1 MQVFEDIE
9 SKFTHT
15 TSTTENLLVDNEHNT
30 DIMSPP
36 LLVMIYE
43 FERGQGTMEMSTVD
57 TTTTF
62 DFLSSDNI
70 VPALTSIP
78 SSSTVDM

>member
-15 TSTTENLLVDNEHNT
+15 TSTTENLLVDNEHTT
-30 DIMSPP
+30 DIISPP

-43 FERGQGTMEMSTVD
+43 FERGQDTM
-57 TTTTF
+57 
-62 DFLSSDNI
+62 
-70 VPALTSIP
+70 
-78 SSSTVDM
+78 